1 MGGAPFS
8 QLNSN
13 AQIYVSGGLR
23 LADAI
28 GVVIAGVLAYLIRA
42 GDVVMDENYLVALG
56 LCMVMTV
63 NAMGLADLYSLRT
76 LRSPAAQVG
85 RIITAWT
92 FVMLALLAFGF
103 FAKSSHEF
111 SRIWFLLWAAMGL
124 TFLFFNRFAGS
135 LIVTRLNRKGRL
147 RARVAIVGA
156 GGIGQRL
163 AEHLSGHGA
172 KSSTV
177 VGVWDDRHT
186 RVPPAISGFRVRG
199 TVDDLITYARTNE
212 IDDIIIALPW
222 QASARIRQVARQLY
236 VVPANVRIC
245 PDLVGFGIPLRGFSS
260 MEGVPLLNIYERP
273 LSGWALVTKALEDRA
288 LAALLL
294 VLFAP
299 LMLLIAL
306 AIKLESRGPV
316 LFRQHRYGFNNKP
329 FNVYKFRSMRVEAGA
344 DRSAPQATRGD
355 PRITKVGAFL
365 RKTSLDE
372 LPQLW
377 NVLTGSMSIVGPRPH
392 AVAHN
397 EKYARMID
405 EYMCRHRVKPG
416 ITGWAQING
425 WRGETETPEKM
436 SMRVQYDLYYIENW
450 SLLFDLRI
458 LFMTAF
464 VGFTSRNA
472 Y

>member
-1 MGGAPFS
+1 MAGLSFS

-13 AQIYVSGGLR
+13 TQIYIAGGLR

-28 GVVIAGVLAYLIRA
+28 GVVMAGILAYLLRE
-42 GDVVMDENYLVALG
+42 GGLPFNETYLAALG
-56 LCMVMTV
+56 LSVLFTV
-63 NAMGLADLYSLRT
+63 NAMGVANLYSLHT

-85 RIITAWT
+85 RIIVAWG
-92 FVMLALLAFGF
+92 VVIMALLALGF
-103 FAKSSHEF
+103 FTKTSNEF
-111 SRIWFLLWAAMGL
+111 SRIWFLLWSSMGL
-124 TFLFFNRFAGS
+124 SFLFLNRFVGA
-135 LIVTRLNRKGRL
+135 LIVARLNRRGRL

-163 AEHLSGHGA
+163 AEHLSGQGA
-172 KSSTV
+172 KGSTV
-177 VGVWDDRHT
+177 VGVWDDRGT
-186 RVPPAISGFRVRG
+186 RVPPAISGFQVRG
-199 TVDDLITYARTNE
+199 TVDDLIAYARDKE
-212 IDDIIIALPW
+212 VDDIIIALPW
-222 QASARIRQVARQLY
+222 QASARIRQVARKLY

-273 LSGWALVTKALEDRA
+273 LSGWALVTKVLEDRA
-288 LAALLL
+288 LAAVLLL
-294 VLFAP
+294 LFAP

-306 AIKLESRGPV
+306 AIKLDSPGPV
-316 LFRQHRYGFNNKP
+316 LFRQRRYGFNNNP
-329 FNVYKFRSMRVEAGA
+329 FDVFKFRSMQVAAGDDPTA
-344 DRSAPQATRGD
+344 RQATRDD
-355 PRITKVGAFL
+355 PRITRIGALL
-365 RKTSLDE
+365 RRTSLDE
-372 LPQLW
+372 LPQLI
-377 NVLTGSMSIVGPRPH
+377 NVLKGDMSIVGPRPH

-397 EKYARMID
+397 EKYARVID

-458 LFMTAF
+458 LFMTAL
-464 VGFTSRNA
+464 VGFTNRNA

>member
-1 MGGAPFS
+1 MAGPS
-8 QLNSN
+8 LNQLRSN
-13 AQIYVSGGLR
+13 AQIFLAGGLR
-23 LADAI
+23 LADAV
-28 GVVIAGVLAYLIRA
+28 GVMIAGLAAYLVRE
-42 GDVVMDENYLVALG
+42 GSFPMDESYIAAIG
-56 LCMVMTV
+56 LCTLFTI
-63 NAMGLADLYSLRT
+63 NAMALADLYSLRT

-85 RIITAWT
+85 RLVAAWA
-92 FVMLALLAFGF
+92 VVMMAMLALAFF
-103 FAKSSHEF
+103 TKTSEDF
-111 SRIWFLLWAAMGL
+111 SRIWFLLWIAMGL
-124 TFLFFNRFAGS
+124 AMLFLNRFIGA
-135 LIVTRLNRKGRL
+135 LIVARLNRKGRL

-177 VGVWDDRHT
+177 VGVWDDRGT
-186 RVPPAISGFRVRG
+186 RVPPSISGFQVRG
-199 TVDDLITYARTNE
+199 TVEDLIAYARE
-212 IDDIIIALPW
+212 HEVDDIIIALPW
-222 QASARIRQVARQLY
+222 QASARIRQIARQLY

-288 LAALLL
+288 LAILLL
-294 VLFAP
+294 ILFAP
-299 LMLLIAL
+299 LMLLIAI
-306 AIKLESRGPV
+306 AIKLDSKGPV
-316 LFRQHRYGFNNKP
+316 LFRQRRYGFNNNP
-329 FNVYKFRSMRVEAGA
+329 FDVYKFRSMRVEAGA
-344 DRSAPQATRGD
+344 DESAPQATRGD
-355 PRITKVGAFL
+355 PRVTRVGAFL
-365 RKTSLDE
+365 RRTSLDE
-372 LPQLW
+372 LPQLF
-377 NVLTGSMSIVGPRPH
+377 NVLKGDMSIVGPRPH

-397 EKYARMID
+397 EKYARVID

-464 VGFTSRNA
+464 VGFTHRNA

>member
-1 MGGAPFS
+1 MGGPSLS

-13 AQIYVSGGLR
+13 AQIYVAGGLR

-28 GVVIAGVLAYLIRA
+28 GVVIAGLLAYVMRI
-42 GDVVMDENYLVALG
+42 GDVAMTESYLVALG
-56 LCMVMTV
+56 LCMLMTI
-63 NAMGLADLYSLRT
+63 NAMALAGLYSLRT

-85 RIITAWT
+85 RIVAAWVV
-92 FVMLALLAFGF
+92 VMLALLAFGF
-103 FAKSSHEF
+103 FTKTSSEF
-111 SRIWFLLWAAMGL
+111 SRIWFLLWGAMGL
-124 TFLFFNRFAGS
+124 AFLFFNRFTGA
-135 LIVTRLNRKGRL
+135 LIVSRLNRKGRL

-163 AEHLSGHGA
+163 AEHLSGQGA
-172 KSSTV
+172 RGSTV
-177 VGVWDDRHT
+177 VGVWDDRGS
-186 RVPPAISGFRVRG
+186 RVPSAISGFRVRG
-199 TVDDLITYARTNE
+199 TVDDLIAYARDRE
-212 IDDIIIALPW
+212 VDDIIIALPW

-288 LAALLL
+288 LAAILL

-306 AIKLESRGPV
+306 AVKLTSPGPV
-316 LFRQHRYGFNNKP
+316 LFRQRRYGFNNNSI
-329 FNVYKFRSMRVEAGA
+329 NVYKFRSMTVDAGDDA
-344 DRSAPQATRGD
+344 SARQATRGD
-355 PRITKVGAFL
+355 ARITRVGSFL
-365 RKTSLDE
+365 RKSSLDE

-377 NVLTGSMSIVGPRPH
+377 NVLRGDMSIVGPRPH

-397 EKYARMID
+397 EKYAQMID

-464 VGFTSRNA
+464 VGFTNRNA

>member
-1 MGGAPFS
+1 MAGFSLS

-13 AQIYVSGGLR
+13 AQIYVAGGLR
-23 LADAI
+23 LADAL
-28 GVVIAGVLAYLIRA
+28 GVIIAGILAFVAREGSFPVDTSYVA
-42 GDVVMDENYLVALG
+42 ALG
-56 LCMVMTV
+56 LCTLLTI
-63 NAMGLADLYSLRT
+63 NFMGLADLYSLRT
-76 LRSPAAQVG
+76 LRSPAGQVG
-85 RIITAWT
+85 RIVGAW
-92 FVMLALLAFGF
+92 VVVLMALLAFGF
-103 FAKSSHEF
+103 FTKTSHEF
-111 SRIWFLLWAAMGL
+111 SRIWFLLWATMGL
-124 TFLFFNRFAGS
+124 TALFLNRFVGAM
-135 LIVTRLNRKGRL
+135 IVARLNRKGRL

-172 KSSTV
+172 KGSTV
-177 VGVWDDRHT
+177 VGVWDDRGS
-186 RVPPAISGFRVRG
+186 RVPQAISGFDVRG
-199 TVDDLITYARTNE
+199 TVDDLIAYARENE

-273 LSGWALVTKALEDRA
+273 LSGWSLVTKALEDRA

-294 VLFAP
+294 LLFTP
-299 LMLLIAL
+299 LMLLVAL
-306 AIKLESRGPV
+306 AIKLDSRGPV
-316 LFRQHRYGFNNKP
+316 LFRQRRYGFNNNP
-329 FNVYKFRSMRVEAGA
+329 FDVYKFRSMRAGGN
-344 DRSAPQATRGD
+344 DDPNVPQAMRND
-355 PRITKVGAFL
+355 PRVTRVGAFL
-365 RKTSLDE
+365 RRTSLDE
-372 LPQLW
+372 LPQLI
-377 NVLTGSMSIVGPRPH
+377 NVLVGDMSIVGPRPH

-397 EKYARMID
+397 EKYARLID

-464 VGFTSRNA
+464 VGFTNRNA